1 MFKMNHLATL
11 ILIAISLSGLAQEG
25 KIEII
30 KDPRL
35 DALVRNQADKNL
47 VSGIAQVPG
56 FRVQMIFDSDKQKID
71 NLRSR
76 FIAQNPGV
84 DTYVFYSA
92 PNYILRA
99 GNFMERED
107 ALRLR
112 DGSLKL
118 FPTAFVIKEMI
129 NMPRI
134 ENQ

>member
-1 MFKMNHLATL
+1 MFKMKHLATL
-11 ILIAISLSGLAQEG
+11 ILLAISISGWAQEG

-35 DALVRNQADKNL
+35 DALVRDQADKIL
-47 VSGIAQVPG
+47 VGGIAQVPG
-56 FRVQMIFDSDKQKID
+56 FRVQMIFDSDKQKIGD
-71 NLRSR
+71 LRSR

-84 DTYVFYSA
+84 DTYVVYSA
-92 PNYILRA
+92 PNFILKA
-99 GNFMERED
+99 GNFMDRED

-118 FPTAFVIKEMI
+118 FPTAFVVKEMI

-134 ENQ
+134 QDQ